1 MVQETGRGVVGGE
14 RVKGETMKF
23 EKFEDIIAWQKAREL
38 TREVYAHNL
47 PNGNLTICR
56 MKNQQFAECEL
67 TATKEI

>member
-1 MVQETGRGVVGGE
+1 
-14 RVKGETMKF
+14 MKF